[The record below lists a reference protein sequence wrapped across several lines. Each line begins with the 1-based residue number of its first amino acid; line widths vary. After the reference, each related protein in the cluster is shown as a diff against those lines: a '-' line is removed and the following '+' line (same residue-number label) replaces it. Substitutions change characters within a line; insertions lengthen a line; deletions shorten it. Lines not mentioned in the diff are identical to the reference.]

1 MGFFQPVERRIKG
14 ALLDLQ
20 RAPGELLDAEE
31 NAVAVERAEGDSFK
45 DEEIET
51 AGKKFSLAHDALS

>member
-20 RAPGELLDAEE
+20 RAPGKLLDAEE